1 MQRSTDR
8 SAAQDRGKTMQN
20 TILVVDDNS
29 VTLSLNRSL
38 FIKEGYRV
46 LCASTG
52 EAALQEARHQPD
64 CIVLDVLLP
73 DANGYELAAQ
83 LRQICP
89 APIIFLTSCKEDSD
103 IVTSLSAGD
112 DYMAKPYSFAE
123 LTARVR
129 NHIRHYST
137 AGRTLVFD
145 KLVIHRD
152 SFSAAYDGKPLSLTS
167 REFGILLALA
177 ECQGHPIT
185 TAELYRLVWNDEA
198 SFTPHVVMVNIST
211 LKKKLE
217 RASGGLSF
225 IVSQRGEGYTFAF
238 PPVEPEDNINGHE

>member
-1 MQRSTDR
+1 MQHTV
-8 SAAQDRGKTMQN
+8 
-20 TILVVDDNS
+20 LVVDDNS
-29 VTLSLNRSL
+29 VTLSLNKSL
-38 FIKEGYRV
+38 FLKEGYRV

-52 EAALQEARHQPD
+52 ADALQEVRHQPD

-129 NHIRHYST
+129 NHIRHYT
-137 AGRTLVFD
+137 ASSQTLIFD

-152 SFSAAYDGKPLSLTS
+152 SSSAAYDGKALSLTS
-167 REFGILLALA
+167 REFGILLTLA
-177 ECQGHPIT
+177 ECCGQPVG
-185 TAELYRLVWNDEA
+185 TADLYRLVWNDEVN
-198 SFTPHVVMVNIST
+198 FTAHVVMVNIST

-217 RASGGLSF
+217 RATGGLTYITSR
-225 IVSQRGEGYTFAF
+225 RGEGYTFIY
-238 PPVEPEDNINGHE
+238 PPILPAETEEDE

>member
-1 MQRSTDR
+1 MQHTV
-8 SAAQDRGKTMQN
+8 
-20 TILVVDDNS
+20 LVVDDNS
-29 VTLSLNRSL
+29 VTLSLNKSL
-38 FIKEGYRV
+38 FLKEGYRV

-52 EAALQEARHQPD
+52 EAALKEAVNQPD

-73 DANGYELAAQ
+73 DANGYELAKE

-103 IVTSLSAGD
+103 IITSLSTGD

-129 NHIRHYST
+129 NHIKHYSA
-137 AGRTLVFD
+137 AGQALVFD

-152 SFSAAYDGKPLSLTS
+152 SSSAAYDGKALPLTS

-177 ECQGHPIT
+177 ENQGKPLG
-185 TAELYRLVWNDEA
+185 TAELYRIVWNDDTN
-198 SFTPHVVMVNIST
+198 FTPHVVMVNIST

-217 RASGGLSF
+217 RATGGLNYITSR
-225 IVSQRGEGYTFAF
+225 RGEGYTFIY
-238 PPVEPEDNINGHE
+238 PPIAPDGTDEDE